1 MGRRLKG
8 EPPCL
13 VLCLRRTGV
22 WTERRVAEGVLGL
35 DLMVEE
41 RLRGLAVGRTF
52 FVRPAFLGVVV
63 AGL

>member
-22 WTERRVAEGVLGL
+22 WAERGVAEGVLGL

-41 RLRGLAVGRTF
+41 RLRVLGVGWTF
-52 FVRPAFLGVVV
+52 FVRPVFLGVAVT
-63 AGL
+63 GL